1 MEDNFVPIEDKG
13 FFNYEWYSA
22 SPIKSNIMEVSCEQ
36 IINDKNKNSQQVKK
50 HYSQKEI
57 EEIAKQIV
65 EKSDIAYKLNR
76 AEKRQAIRNVIKDIK
91 KGKIKLQ

>member
-13 FFNYEWYSA
+13 FFNFEWHSA
-22 SPIKSNIMEVSCEQ
+22 APIKSHITEVSHEK
-36 IINDKNKNSQQVKK
+36 ILNDKNKNISPAKK
-50 HYSQKEI
+50 QYSQKEI
-57 EEIAKQIV
+57 EAIAKQIV